1 MMERSKV
8 VAMGMKKMGRKYV
21 ERFLVTGCAG
31 QVGRRGQGRLPDF
44 WHNLALMIFYQ
55 ENGKAHGCVCGFPDF
70 SGSGSEAGLGKGM
83 EKGDIGS
90 FLGHV
95 EVEMPGTRKRC

>member
-1 MMERSKV
+1 
-8 VAMGMKKMGRKYV
+8 MGMKKMGRKYV

-55 ENGKAHGCVCGFPDF
+55 ENGKAHGCVCVVFLIF
-70 SGSGSEAGLGKGM
+70 LAAGVRQDWGKAWRR
-83 EKGDIGS
+83 E
-90 FLGHV
+90 
-95 EVEMPGTRKRC
+95 T